1 MTPNVSDAGF
11 LSAKTLSEALP
22 FIQRYHRKTVVI
34 KFGGHAMVDPELS
47 KLFAKDVVLL
57 KQLGVNPVVVHGGG
71 PQIGGML
78 KQLGI
83 ETAFEDGQRVTDSA
97 TLKVVEMVLAGTINS
112 EIVRSINLAG
122 GKGVG
127 LSGADAGLI
136 HARKL
141 SRTVRDP
148 ESEIERV
155 VDLGFV
161 GEPESIN
168 PDVITA
174 LTNASEGFIPVI
186 APLGVGS
193 DSQSYNINADTAAGA
208 IAEALNAKRL
218 LLMTDVVGVLDKT
231 SKLIR
236 SLTAD
241 QVPELVANGT
251 AKGGMIP
258 KLETA
263 AHAVREGV
271 EAAVILDGRKPHA
284 LLVELFT
291 DHGAG
296 TLISRPAAG

>member
-1 MTPNVSDAGF
+1 MSSIETDPGF
-11 LSAKTLSEALP
+11 QSAKTLSEALP

-34 KFGGHAMVDPELS
+34 KYGGHAMVDPELS
-47 KLFAKDVVLL
+47 RSFARDVVLL
-57 KQLGVNPVVVHGGG
+57 KQLGMNPVVVHGGG

-78 KQLGI
+78 KKLGI
-83 ETAFEDGQRVTDSA
+83 ESAFEDGQRVTDDK
-97 TLKVVEMVLAGTINS
+97 TLSVVEMVLAGSINT

-136 HARKL
+136 RARKL

-148 ESEIERV
+148 SSEIERV
-155 VDLGFV
+155 IDLGFV
-161 GEPESIN
+161 GEPESVN

-186 APLGVGS
+186 APLGVGP

-208 IAEALNAKRL
+208 IAQALNAKRL
-218 LLMTDVVGVLDKT
+218 LLMTDVAGVLDQAGE
-231 SKLIR
+231 LIR
-236 SLTAD
+236 SLKAD
-241 QVPELVANGT
+241 KVPELVANGT

-263 AHAVREGV
+263 ADAVRGGV
-271 EAAVILDGRKPHA
+271 EATVILDGRKPNA

-296 TLISRPAAG
+296 TLISD

>member
-1 MTPNVSDAGF
+1 MSSIETDPGF
-11 LSAKTLSEALP
+11 QSAKTLSEALP

-34 KFGGHAMVDPELS
+34 KYGGHAMVDPELS
-47 KLFAKDVVLL
+47 RSFARDVVLL
-57 KQLGVNPVVVHGGG
+57 KQLGMNPVVVHGGG

-78 KQLGI
+78 KKLGI
-83 ETAFEDGQRVTDSA
+83 ESAFEDGQRVTDDK
-97 TLKVVEMVLAGTINS
+97 TLSVVEMVLAGSINT

-136 HARKL
+136 RARKL

-148 ESEIERV
+148 SSEIERV
-155 VDLGFV
+155 IDLGFV
-161 GEPESIN
+161 GEPENVN

-186 APLGVGS
+186 APLGVGP

-208 IAEALNAKRL
+208 IAQALNAKRL
-218 LLMTDVVGVLDKT
+218 LLMTDVAGVLDQAGE
-231 SKLIR
+231 LIR
-236 SLTAD
+236 SLKAD
-241 QVPELVANGT
+241 KVPELVANGT

-263 AHAVREGV
+263 ADAVRGGV
-271 EAAVILDGRKPHA
+271 EATVILDGRKPNA

-296 TLISRPAAG
+296 TLISD

>member
-1 MTPNVSDAGF
+1 MITKNISETKQWLRA
-11 LSAKTLSEALP
+11 AKTISEALP
-22 FIQRYHRKTVVI
+22 YMRRFSGRTFVI
-34 KFGGHAMVDPELS
+34 KYGGHAMVDPELS
-47 KLFAKDVVLL
+47 RSFARDVVLL
-57 KQLGVNPVVVHGGG
+57 KQLGMNPVVVHGGG

-78 KQLGI
+78 KKLGI
-83 ETAFEDGQRVTDSA
+83 ESAFEDGQRVTDDK
-97 TLKVVEMVLAGTINS
+97 TLSVVEMVLAGSINT

-136 HARKL
+136 RARKL

-148 ESEIERV
+148 SSEIERV
-155 VDLGFV
+155 IDLGFV
-161 GEPESIN
+161 GEPESVN

-186 APLGVGS
+186 APLGVGP

-208 IAEALNAKRL
+208 IAQALNAKRL
-218 LLMTDVVGVLDKT
+218 LLMTDVAGVLDQAGE
-231 SKLIR
+231 LIR
-236 SLTAD
+236 SLKAD
-241 QVPELVANGT
+241 KVPELVANGT

-263 AHAVREGV
+263 ADAVRGGV
-271 EAAVILDGRKPHA
+271 EATVILDGRKPNA

-296 TLISRPAAG
+296 TLISD

>member
-1 MTPNVSDAGF
+1 MSSIEKDPGF
-11 LSAKTLSEALP
+11 QSAKTLSEALP

-34 KFGGHAMVDPELS
+34 KYGGHAMVDPELS
-47 KLFAKDVVLL
+47 RSFARDVVLL
-57 KQLGVNPVVVHGGG
+57 KQLGMNPVVVHGGG

-78 KQLGI
+78 KKLGI
-83 ETAFEDGQRVTDSA
+83 ESAFEDGQRVTDDK
-97 TLKVVEMVLAGTINS
+97 TLSVVEMVLAGSINT

-136 HARKL
+136 RARKL

-148 ESEIERV
+148 SSEIERV
-155 VDLGFV
+155 IDLGFV
-161 GEPESIN
+161 GEPESVN

-186 APLGVGS
+186 APLGVGP

-208 IAEALNAKRL
+208 IAQALNAKRL
-218 LLMTDVVGVLDKT
+218 LLMTDVAGVLDQAGE
-231 SKLIR
+231 LIR
-236 SLTAD
+236 SLKAD
-241 QVPELVANGT
+241 KVPELVANGT

-263 AHAVREGV
+263 ADAVRGGV
-271 EAAVILDGRKPHA
+271 EATVILDGRKPNA

-296 TLISRPAAG
+296 TLISD

>member
-1 MTPNVSDAGF
+1 MSNIESDPGF
-11 LSAKTLSEALP
+11 LSARTLSEALP
-22 FIQRYHRKTVVI
+22 FIQRYHRKTIVI
-34 KFGGHAMVDPELS
+34 KFGGHAMVDSELS
-47 KLFAKDVVLL
+47 KVFARDVVLL
-57 KQLGVNPVVVHGGG
+57 KQLGMNPVVVHGGG

-83 ETAFEDGQRVTDSA
+83 DSAFEDGQRVTDDR
-97 TLKVVEMVLAGTINS
+97 TLSVVEMVLAGSINT

-127 LSGADAGLI
+127 LSGADASLI
-136 HARKL
+136 EARKL

-148 ESEIERV
+148 ESAIERV

-161 GEPESIN
+161 GEPDQVN
-168 PDVITA
+168 PGVITA
-174 LTNASEGFIPVI
+174 LTEAAEGFIPVI
-186 APLGVGS
+186 APLGVGP

-218 LLMTDVVGVLDKT
+218 LLMTDVAGVLDQ
-231 SKLIR
+231 SGELIR
-236 SLTAD
+236 SLSAS
-241 QVPELVANGT
+241 QVSELVANGT

-263 AHAVREGV
+263 AKAVGNGV

-296 TLISRPAAG
+296 TLLST

>member
-1 MTPNVSDAGF
+1 MSNTESDPGF
-11 LSAKTLSEALP
+11 LSARTLSEALP
-22 FIQRYHRKTVVI
+22 FIQRYHRRTIVI
-34 KFGGHAMVDPELS
+34 KFGGHAMVDAELS
-47 KLFAKDVVLL
+47 KVFARDVVLL
-57 KQLGVNPVVVHGGG
+57 KQLGMNPVVVHGGG

-83 ETAFEDGQRVTDSA
+83 DSAFEDGQRVTDDR
-97 TLKVVEMVLAGTINS
+97 TLSVVEMVLAGSINT

-127 LSGADAGLI
+127 LSGADANLI
-136 HARKL
+136 QAHKL

-148 ESEIERV
+148 ESAIERV

-161 GEPESIN
+161 GEPERVN
-168 PDVITA
+168 PGVITA
-174 LTNASEGFIPVI
+174 LTEAAEGFIPVI
-186 APLGVGS
+186 APLGVGP

-218 LLMTDVVGVLDKT
+218 LLMTDVAGVLDQ
-231 SKLIR
+231 SGELIR
-236 SLTAD
+236 SLSAS
-241 QVPELVANGT
+241 QVSELVANGT

-263 AHAVREGV
+263 AKAVRNGV

-296 TLISRPAAG
+296 TLLST

>member
-1 MTPNVSDAGF
+1 MTSEQDPGF
-11 LSAKTLSEALP
+11 LSARTLSEALP

-34 KFGGHAMVDPELS
+34 KFGGHAMVDESLS
-47 KLFAKDVVLL
+47 KSFAKDVVLL

-83 ETAFEDGQRVTDSA
+83 ESAFEDGQRITDGA
-97 TLKVVEMVLAGTINS
+97 TLKVVEMVLGGTINS

-136 HARKL
+136 SARKL

-148 ESEIERV
+148 DSEIERV

-168 PDVITA
+168 PEIITA
-174 LTNASEGFIPVI
+174 LTDATQGFIPVI
-186 APLGVGS
+186 APLGVGP

-208 IAEALNAKRL
+208 IARALNAKRL
-218 LLMTDVVGVLDKT
+218 LLMTDVAGVLDADKQ
-231 SKLIR
+231 LIR

-241 QVPELVANGT
+241 QVPELVAKGI

-263 AHAVREGV
+263 AETVHDGV

-291 DHGAG
+291 EHGAG
-296 TLISRPAAG
+296 TLISKPV

>member
-1 MTPNVSDAGF
+1 METDPGF
-11 LSAKTLSEALP
+11 QSAKTLSEALP

-34 KFGGHAMVDPELS
+34 KYGGHAMVDPELS
-47 KLFAKDVVLL
+47 RSFARDVVLL
-57 KQLGVNPVVVHGGG
+57 KQLGMNPVVVHGGG

-78 KQLGI
+78 KKLGI
-83 ETAFEDGQRVTDSA
+83 ESAFEDGQRVTDDK
-97 TLKVVEMVLAGTINS
+97 TLSVVEMVLAGSINT

-136 HARKL
+136 RARKL

-148 ESEIERV
+148 SSEIERV
-155 VDLGFV
+155 IDLGFV
-161 GEPESIN
+161 GEPESVN

-186 APLGVGS
+186 APLGVGP

-208 IAEALNAKRL
+208 IAQALNAKRL
-218 LLMTDVVGVLDKT
+218 LLMTDVAGVLDQAGE
-231 SKLIR
+231 LIR
-236 SLTAD
+236 SLKAD
-241 QVPELVANGT
+241 KVPELVANGT

-263 AHAVREGV
+263 ADAVRGGV
-271 EAAVILDGRKPHA
+271 EATVILDGRKPNA

-296 TLISRPAAG
+296 TLISD

>member
-1 MTPNVSDAGF
+1 MSSIETDPGF
-11 LSAKTLSEALP
+11 QSAKTLSEALP

-34 KFGGHAMVDPELS
+34 KYGGHAMVDPELS
-47 KLFAKDVVLL
+47 RSFARDVVLL
-57 KQLGVNPVVVHGGG
+57 KQLGMNPVVVHGGG

-78 KQLGI
+78 KKLGI
-83 ETAFEDGQRVTDSA
+83 ESAFEDGQRVTDDK
-97 TLKVVEMVLAGTINS
+97 TLSVVEMVLAGSINT

-136 HARKL
+136 RARKL

-148 ESEIERV
+148 SSEIERV
-155 VDLGFV
+155 IDLGFV
-161 GEPESIN
+161 GEPESVN

-186 APLGVGS
+186 APLGVGP

-208 IAEALNAKRL
+208 IAQALNAKRL
-218 LLMTDVVGVLDKT
+218 LLMTDVAGVLDQVGE
-231 SKLIR
+231 LIR
-236 SLTAD
+236 SLKAD
-241 QVPELVANGT
+241 KVPELVANGT

-263 AHAVREGV
+263 ADAVRGGV
-271 EAAVILDGRKPHA
+271 EATVILDGRKPNA

-296 TLISRPAAG
+296 TLISD

>member
-1 MTPNVSDAGF
+1 MTPNESDPGF
-11 LSAKTLSEALP
+11 LSARTLSEALP

-47 KLFAKDVVLL
+47 KVFAKDVVLL

-83 ETAFEDGQRVTDSA
+83 ETAFEDGQRVTDGA
-97 TLKVVEMVLAGTINS
+97 TLKVVEMVLAGSINS

-208 IAEALNAKRL
+208 IAEALGAKRL
-218 LLMTDVVGVLDKT
+218 LLMTDVTGVLDKSGT
-231 SKLIR
+231 LIR
-236 SLTAD
+236 SLAAD
-241 QVPELVANGT
+241 EVPTLVANGT

-263 AHAVREGV
+263 AAAVRGGV
-271 EAAVILDGRKPHA
+271 EATVILDGRKPHA

-296 TLISRPAAG
+296 TLISRPVAG

>member
-1 MTPNVSDAGF
+1 MSNIESDPGF
-11 LSAKTLSEALP
+11 LSARTLSEALP
-22 FIQRYHRKTVVI
+22 FIQRYHRKTIVI
-34 KFGGHAMVDPELS
+34 KFGGHAMVDSELS
-47 KLFAKDVVLL
+47 KVFARDVVLL
-57 KQLGVNPVVVHGGG
+57 KQLGMNPVVVHGGG
-71 PQIGGML
+71 PQIGGMM

-83 ETAFEDGQRVTDSA
+83 DSAFEDGQRVTDDR
-97 TLKVVEMVLAGTINS
+97 TLSVVEMVLAGSINT

-127 LSGADAGLI
+127 LSGADASLI
-136 HARKL
+136 EARKL

-148 ESEIERV
+148 ESAIERV

-161 GEPESIN
+161 GEPDQVN
-168 PDVITA
+168 PGVITA
-174 LTNASEGFIPVI
+174 LTEAAEGFIPVI
-186 APLGVGS
+186 APLGVGP

-218 LLMTDVVGVLDKT
+218 LLMTDVAGVLDQ
-231 SKLIR
+231 SGELIR
-236 SLTAD
+236 SLSAS
-241 QVPELVANGT
+241 QVSELVANGT

-263 AHAVREGV
+263 AKAVGNGV

-296 TLISRPAAG
+296 TLLST

>member
-1 MTPNVSDAGF
+1 MTSIESDPGF
-11 LSAKTLSEALP
+11 LSARTLSEALP

-34 KFGGHAMVDPELS
+34 KYGGHAMVDPELS
-47 KLFAKDVVLL
+47 RSFARDVVLL
-57 KQLGVNPVVVHGGG
+57 KQLGMNPVVVHGGG

-78 KQLGI
+78 KKLGI
-83 ETAFEDGQRVTDSA
+83 ESAFEDGQRVTDDK
-97 TLKVVEMVLAGTINS
+97 TLSVVEMVLAGSINT

-136 HARKL
+136 RARKL

-148 ESEIERV
+148 SSEIERV
-155 VDLGFV
+155 IDLGFV
-161 GEPESIN
+161 GEPESVN

-186 APLGVGS
+186 APLGVGP

-208 IAEALNAKRL
+208 IAQALNAKRL
-218 LLMTDVVGVLDKT
+218 LLMTDVAGVLDQAGE
-231 SKLIR
+231 LIR
-236 SLTAD
+236 SLKAD
-241 QVPELVANGT
+241 KVPELVANGT

-263 AHAVREGV
+263 ADAVRGGV
-271 EAAVILDGRKPHA
+271 EATVILDGRKPNA

-296 TLISRPAAG
+296 TLISD